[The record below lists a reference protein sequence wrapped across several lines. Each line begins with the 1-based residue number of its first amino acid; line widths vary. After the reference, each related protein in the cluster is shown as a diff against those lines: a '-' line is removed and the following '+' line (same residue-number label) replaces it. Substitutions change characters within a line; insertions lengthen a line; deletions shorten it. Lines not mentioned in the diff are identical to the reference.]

1 MERAGEREGVW
12 VSVSGEEMR
21 EGGKKGGREGRREG
35 VHEGGV
41 RGRVCEYVLGRMERG
56 KQEF

>member
-1 MERAGEREGVW
+1 MW

-21 EGGKKGGREGRREG
+21 EGGREGRREG

-41 RGRVCEYVLGRMERG
+41 RGRVCEYVSDRMERG
-56 KQEF
+56 KQEFWTNR